1 MLFSD
6 PKWGNGCL
14 AMIGVVAGIWVL
26 SAVGRHFEWYTPGD
40 QRSSPI
46 LSLIGFLIL
55 LAAARFILNQIF
67 D

>member
-14 AMIGVVAGIWVL
+14 ALIGVVAFVFLWGAAERYLGWHL
-26 SAVGRHFEWYTPGD
+26 TLPTPFG
-40 QRSSPI
+40 QI
-46 LSLIGFLIL
+46 LGFLIL
-55 LAAARFILNQIF
+55 LALARFVVNQIF